1 TFCQV
6 SPKRCCSAALPRV
19 VIDLEKLRHINCGLG
34 RFSLHL
40 GRGIHAAAAGRF
52 EPVFLLP
59 KEGWRHFPG
68 ITAAGLTVTPW
79 RKEAVQRC
87 LRPLLPS
94 WCRGRRP
101 ALWHSTNQMTK
112 YLPLDSRVP
121 VLLTIHDLNFL
132 HEAGVDAEPSD
143 RARKLADIQRRVDR
157 ATAIVTDSRW
167 VADDVARHVDLGD
180 RPVYVVPLGVAAP
193 LPAAAAR
200 PAFLPPGP
208 FLLTVGN
215 ALPHKNFHVLLDL
228 VAAEPGTRL
237 VIAGKKTTPYGAHL
251 QRLIGERGLAGRVIM
266 PGEVSDADRQWLYE
280 RCEAFFFPSLT
291 EGFGFPVLEAMQC
304 GRPVFCSRRTSL
316 PEIAGDLGEYLDA
329 YDGPSLA
336 AAYRAGMARFHADP
350 QRAGTLRRHAA
361 AYSWAATA
369 RGYAAVYAS
378 LLGLDGTVSG
388 GMEPAATGIPPL
400 RRAC

>member
-1 TFCQV
+1 MPAPPAV
-6 SPKRCCSAALPRV
+6 RRPPRGSIPRV

-59 KEGWRHFPG
+59 KGGWRHFPG
-68 ITAAGLTVTPW
+68 ITAGELTVAPW
-79 RKEAVQRC
+79 RKEAVQRF
-87 LRPLLPS
+87 LRPLLPA
-94 WCRGRRP
+94 WCHRQRP

-132 HEAGVDAEPSD
+132 HESGTDNQAHD
-143 RARKLADIQRRVDR
+143 RGRKLADIQRRVDR

-167 VADDVARHVDLGD
+167 VADDVARHVDLGG
-180 RPVYVVPLGVAAP
+180 RPVHVVPLGVAPP

-228 VAAEPGTRL
+228 IEAEPGTRL
-237 VIAGKKTTPYGAHL
+237 VIAGKKATPYGEHL
-251 QRLIGERGLAGRVIM
+251 QRLVAARGLAGRVTM

-329 YDGPSLA
+329 FDGPSLA

-350 QRAGTLRRHAA
+350 QRGATLRRHAA
-361 AYSWAATA
+361 SYSWGATA
-369 RGYAAVYAS
+369 RGYADVYAS
-378 LLGLDGTVSG
+378 LLGLDGAADRG
-388 GMEPAATGIPPL
+388 AEPAATGIPPL